1 MKNTDM
7 EKKSTYV
14 DELTRLYNRQY
25 LEEKQTQK
33 VRALVAHGTPF
44 SIAIVDIDHFKEIND
59 TYGHMKGD
67 EVLSEFAQFLRREL
81 RKSDTIIRYGG
92 DEFVC
97 IMSKTMR
104 QDAEWIYRRI
114 VKACR
119 NKQFSGL
126 QLTLS
131 AGIAAYPED
140 GKTLHNLLKVADGAL
155 YAAKRRGR
163 DQIHMVEKK
172 AIELP
177 IKHLVNRDNEK
188 EALKTALAH
197 DGEHVAIVIVR
208 GCVGVGKTRLVRD
221 VLDNIHGRE
230 IIWADCLL
238 MAEGISYYPIRE
250 AIRYR
255 ITRRSID
262 MFTVIS
268 WMYRYEVAKIIP
280 EMSETITEDISEKE
294 SMVDKYRLFEG
305 IRRILQA
312 GDFPKTMVI
321 DNIQWIDKASL
332 EVVEY
337 LVRSLE
343 RFTFVFIHRS
353 EETNDSIDTFM
364 KRIKGTDYGQDIAL
378 TAFGQSDIQECICAI
393 LGEEPSD
400 KLTEYV
406 TEESAGI
413 PYYIEEIMR
422 GLYHNHYLVIE
433 DGAWQF
439 KQPHKEIVPKSL
451 EDIAL
456 RKYRSVSKKS
466 QDVLDIASVIGW
478 FDLEIIQQ
486 MAELD
491 ETELVDLLKTMAGFG
506 LVKYKGDHF
515 EFTEEISR
523 NAIYKKCVEGIK
535 GMTLHKQIAERLEQ
549 QYESDEKNIVRQLAH
564 HYYHAHDKNKG
575 IQYCILAGDMS
586 KAKYAHE
593 EAARDYTCALELL
606 GDDREE
612 RAVSRKIDCLL
623 KRAYALCAMG
633 DPEAALKDLA
643 DGLKYARDR
652 ADTKRQADILAKRA
666 SVYHDTSR
674 NKEAISEAGKS
685 RKLYEQINDVKG
697 IAGALIT
704 VAFSHL
710 VLTEPDK
717 AIEKFTEAL
726 QMYENTGD
734 RSEQSRILNHL
745 GNVYFTLG
753 DFERALDFYEKALK
767 MAHETDDTLGIGMA
781 SGSIG
786 IVCSNL
792 GEYQRAL
799 TSYEQALA
807 IMMEIGHR
815 RQEAVTRAN
824 IAIIHDELGDYN
836 TSLQYHKA
844 ALKIAIE
851 MGYTRGEALYRSNM
865 SSIYGKLGQHHTALN
880 LLEDSLEIA
889 HQIGFRLL
897 EAHILSN
904 IGHVYYL
911 LGNYSRAFEHSR
923 QAEELIQKIHVDRE
937 VFYNALVLAE
947 LHMVVNETERAKQ
960 YIDSAHEIASRLQSK
975 RMLFHVQT
983 QLCDYYL
990 TVHEYDLYKDT
1001 MQQLRATVKTPL
1013 TAPKEGII
1021 NLLSGRYYLQV
1032 GKASKARTMLGRALK
1047 VFRDLGEQLNIG
1059 EVHYYRGMLEHKK
1072 GDLRKAKRNFEKALS
1087 IFDSIGAKA
1096 WSEKGHKALDNI
1108 Q

>member
-1 MKNTDM
+1 MKNTGM
-7 EKKSTYV
+7 EKRSTYV

-44 SIAIVDIDHFKEIND
+44 SIAIVDIDHFKAIND
-59 TYGHMKGD
+59 AHGHMKGD
-67 EVLSEFAQFLRREL
+67 DVLREFAQFLRREL

-97 IMSKTMR
+97 VMSKTMR

-114 VKACR
+114 IKACR

-131 AGIAAYPED
+131 AGIASYPED
-140 GKTLHNLLKVADGAL
+140 GKTLRNLLKVADGAL

-177 IKHLVNRDNEK
+177 IKQLVNRNNEK
-188 EALKTALAH
+188 KELKKTLAH
-197 DGEHVAIVIVR
+197 DRKHVAIAIVQ
-208 GCVGVGKTRLVRD
+208 GCVGVGKTRLVKD
-221 VLDNIHGRE
+221 VLDTIHGRE

-250 AIRYR
+250 AIKYR
-255 ITRRSID
+255 MTRRSVD
-262 MFTVIS
+262 MFTAVPGV
-268 WMYRYEVAKIIP
+268 YRYEVAKIVP
-280 EMSETITEDISEKE
+280 ETSETITEEVCEKE
-294 SMVDKYRLFEG
+294 TIVDKYRLFEG
-305 IRRILQA
+305 IRRMLQA
-312 GDFPKTMVI
+312 GDFHKTMII
-321 DNIQWIDKASL
+321 DNIQWIDTASL
-332 EVVEY
+332 GVVEY

-343 RFTFVFIHRS
+343 KFSFVFIHRND
-353 EETNDSIDTFM
+353 EANDSVDTFM
-364 KRIKGTDYGQDIAL
+364 KRIKGGDHVQDIAL
-378 TAFGQSDIQECICAI
+378 TALGKSDIRECICAI

-406 TEESAGI
+406 TEESGGI
-413 PYYIEEIMR
+413 PFYIEEIMR

-439 KQPHKEIVPKSL
+439 KQPHKEIIPKSL
-451 EDIAL
+451 EDITL
-456 RKYRSVSKKS
+456 RKYRNVSKKS

-486 MAELD
+486 MTQLD
-491 ETELVDLLKTMAGFG
+491 ESELVDLLKTMAGFG
-506 LVKYKGDHF
+506 LVKYKGDHV
-515 EFTEEISR
+515 EFTEEVSR

-535 GMTLHKQIAERLEQ
+535 GIALHKQIAERLEQ
-549 QYESDEKNIVRQLAH
+549 QYEGEEKNIVRQLAY
-564 HYYHAHDKNKG
+564 HYYRAHDTHKG
-575 IQYCILAGDMS
+575 VQYCMLAGTMS
-586 KAKYAHE
+586 QEQYAHE
-593 EAARDYTCALELL
+593 EAVQHYTWALELL
-606 GDDREE
+606 GDDRGEKT
-612 RAVSRKIDCLL
+612 VSTKIDCLL
-623 KRAYALCAMG
+623 KRAHALRGMG
-633 DPEAALKDLA
+633 DTEAALKDLA
-643 DGLKYARDR
+643 DGLKYARDCT
-652 ADTKRQADILAKRA
+652 DTKRQADILAQRA

-674 NKEAISEAGKS
+674 HKEAITEAGDS

-710 VLTEPDK
+710 MLTEPDK
-717 AIEKFTEAL
+717 AIDEFTEVL
-726 QMYENTGD
+726 QMYENIGD

-753 DFERALDFYEKALK
+753 DFERALDFHEKALK
-767 MAHETDDTLGIGMA
+767 VAHETDDTLAIGMA

-792 GEYQRAL
+792 GDYERAL
-799 TSYEQALA
+799 TSYERALA

-851 MGYTRGEALYRSNM
+851 MGYKRGEAVYRSNL
-865 SSIYGKLGQHHTALN
+865 SSIYGKLGQNHTALN

-889 HQIGFRLL
+889 RQIGFRLF
-897 EAHILSN
+897 EGHILSN

-911 LGNYSRAFEHSR
+911 LGDYSQAFEYAH
-923 QAEELIQKIHVDRE
+923 QAEELVQKIHADRE
-937 VFYNALVLAE
+937 VFYNAFVLAE
-947 LHMVVNETERAKQ
+947 LHMMANETERAKQ
-960 YIDSAHEIASRLQSK
+960 YMDSAYEIASRLQSK
-975 RMLFHVQT
+975 RMLFNVQT
-983 QLCDYYL
+983 QQCDYYL
-990 TVHEYDLYKDT
+990 TVHDYDLYKDT
-1001 MQQLRATVKTPL
+1001 MQQLRAAVKTPL
-1013 TAPKEGII
+1013 TAPQEGIL

-1032 GKASKARTMLGRALK
+1032 GKASKARTLLGRALK
-1047 VFRDLGEQLNIG
+1047 VFQDLGEQPNIG
-1059 EVHYYRGMLEHKK
+1059 EVHYYRGMLERKK
-1072 GDLRKAKRNFEKALS
+1072 GDSQKAKKSIKKSIEIFE
-1087 IFDSIGAKA
+1087 SIGAKV
-1096 WSEKGHKALDNI
+1096 WSDKAHKALENI